1 MPTART
7 TTSSSTFNILINYP
21 AINQLKLGFFGMDR
35 SL

>member
-7 TTSSSTFNILINYP
+7 TTSSSTFSILINNP
-21 AINQLKLGFFGMDR
+21 AINQEKLGFFGMDR